1 MIQRAEE
8 IRKWLRTNLHGDP
21 VIWGVVAGLSALSI
35 LAVYSASGT
44 LAYRYSV
51 ATENYLV
58 KHAFLVIAGMVCMYY
73 AHKVDYRYYIGISRL
88 GLYASIALLVFAYL
102 FGPSI
107 NDSKRWIVIPI
118 LNQQFQPSDLAKLA
132 LIANVAAMLARRQTR
147 ITTANWT
154 ETLLPILFWCSVIC
168 GLIALSNI
176 STAAMLLGACLLLMF
191 FGRLPLRFLGMLLL
205 VGLLAGGIAM
215 AVGMRGKTAIA
226 RIERFLDRSTF
237 DYQTEQSF
245 IAIAN
250 GGLIGKGMGKSHQKN
265 FLPHPYS
272 DFIYA
277 VIIEEYGMIGG
288 LTVLFLYLVLLYR
301 GMLAVASSN
310 NAFGGLLSAG
320 LSFLLAL
327 QAMFNMAVAV
337 GLVPVTGQPLP
348 LVSMG
353 GTSLIFTGISFG
365 IILSVSRGEIDPR
378 LSGSV
383 KNVSPQTGN
392 TFRAQSA

>member
-1 MIQRAEE
+1 MIQRAEQL
-8 IRKWLRTNLHGDP
+8 RNWLRTNLHGDP

-35 LAVYSASGT
+35 LAVYSASGS

-51 ATENYLV
+51 TTESYLF
-58 KHAFLVIAGMVCMYY
+58 KHSLLVVAGMVCMYF
-73 AHKVDYRYYIGISRL
+73 AHKVDYRYYIGMSRL
-88 GLYASIALLVFAYL
+88 ALLISIALLLFAYL

-107 NDSKRWIVIPI
+107 NDSRRWIVIPF

-147 ITTANWT
+147 ITTDNWT
-154 ETLLPILFWCSVIC
+154 QTLFPILAWCGLIC

-191 FGRLPLRFLGMLLL
+191 FGRLPMRFLASLLL
-205 VGLLAGGIAM
+205 VGMFAGGAAM
-215 AVGMRGKTAIA
+215 VVGMRGKTAIA

-277 VIIEEYGMIGG
+277 VIIEEYGMLGG

-320 LSFLLAL
+320 LSFMLAI

-378 LSGSV
+378 ISGGV
-383 KNVSPQTGN
+383 KKVSPQSGN
-392 TFRAQSA
+392 VFRAQTA

>member
-1 MIQRAEE
+1 MIERAEH
-8 IRKWLRTNLHGDP
+8 IRNWLRTNLHGDP

-58 KHAFLVIAGMVCMYY
+58 KHSFLVIAGMVCMYY
-73 AHKVDYRYYIGISRL
+73 AHKVDYRYYISVSRL
-88 GLYASIALLVFAYL
+88 GLLVSIALLVFAYL

-154 ETLLPILFWCSVIC
+154 ETLLPILLWCFFIC

-191 FGRLPLRFLGMLLL
+191 FGRLPLRFLAILLMVGM
-205 VGLLAGGIAM
+205 LAGGIAM

-226 RIERFLDRSTF
+226 RIERFLDRTTF

-378 LSGSV
+378 LSGGV